1 MARPQ
6 KWGLDYFPFD
16 VDFFD
21 DAKLCA
27 IRKEFNNCGELAAI
41 KLLCAVYHNGYF
53 MEWNEGMRIKLYS
66 ELQDVTLEE
75 VDRIV
80 EGLVSWG
87 FFDQKMYRSF
97 HVLTSHGIQKR
108 YFAITKRRQKD
119 PSKYLYLLPNVL
131 TRKTDNAPQPVEGEL
146 MYAETP
152 LLSAESTRKKRK
164 EKDKPSRSE
173 AVSPRSSSPTPPP
186 AGMSCEGQNPVSG
199 GFSEGAE
206 SVVAGAEG
214 TSGVSEAPADI
225 DTDFETFEVPMTA
238 DEALV
243 LLKQDREWLLQMQR
257 KHGIEAKLIVRWLDS
272 FVCDC
277 FCRAKMKHE
286 NIADVKQHFTDWLS
300 KQGKPKEKG
309 SKKNQKKSAGGSQN
323 EPVNYFTVW
332 TRCQAELCSAVSA
345 QESAKAY
352 DKIRFES
359 FDPDTRVL
367 LLQIPDEQVYQYLE
381 APDLTLFRRMLRK
394 YFGSFELKY
403 RVQSLAKV

>member
-53 MEWNEGMRIKLYS
+53 MEWNEGMRIKIYS

-131 TRKTDNAPQPVEGEL
+131 TRKPGNAPQPVEGEL

-186 AGMSCEGQNPVSG
+186 AGVSREGQD
-199 GFSEGAE
+199 
-206 SVVAGAEG
+206 
-214 TSGVSEAPADI
+214 PADI

-243 LLKQDREWLLQMQR
+243 LLKQVQR
-257 KHGIEAKLIVRWLDS
+257 
-272 FVCDC
+272 
-277 FCRAKMKHE
+277 
-286 NIADVKQHFTDWLS
+286 
-300 KQGKPKEKG
+300 
-309 SKKNQKKSAGGSQN
+309 
-323 EPVNYFTVW
+323 Y
-332 TRCQAELCSAVSA
+332 
-345 QESAKAY
+345 
-352 DKIRFES
+352 
-359 FDPDTRVL
+359 
-367 LLQIPDEQVYQYLE
+367 
-381 APDLTLFRRMLRK
+381 
-394 YFGSFELKY
+394 
-403 RVQSLAKV
+403 

>member
-87 FFDQKMYRSF
+87 FFDQKMYRSY

-131 TRKTDNAPQPVEGEL
+131 TRKPGNAPQRVEGEL

-173 AVSPRSSSPTPPP
+173 AVSSLPSSPTPPP
-186 AGMSCEGQNPVSG
+186 AGVSREGQD
-199 GFSEGAE
+199 
-206 SVVAGAEG
+206 
-214 TSGVSEAPADI
+214 PADI

-309 SKKNQKKSAGGSQN
+309 SKKNQKKPAGGSQN
-323 EPVNYFTVW
+323 EPMNYFTVW
-332 TRCQAELCSAVSA
+332 TRCQAELCCAVSA

-359 FDPDTRVL
+359 FDPDSRVL

-381 APDLTLFRRMLRK
+381 APNLTLFRKMLRK
-394 YFGSFELKY
+394 YFGCFELRY

>member
-131 TRKTDNAPQPVEGEL
+131 TRKPGNAPQPVEGEL
-146 MYAETP
+146 MYAEIP
-152 LLSAESTRKKRK
+152 LLSAESTRKKSK

-173 AVSPRSSSPTPPP
+173 AVSPLSSSPTPPP
-186 AGMSCEGQNPVSG
+186 AGMSCERQNPVSG

-300 KQGKPKEKG
+300 KQGKPKEK
-309 SKKNQKKSAGGSQN
+309 SLKKNQKKPAGGSQN
-323 EPVNYFTVW
+323 EPMNYFTVW
-332 TRCQAELCSAVSA
+332 TRCQAELCCAVSA

-359 FDPDTRVL
+359 FDPESRVL

-381 APDLTLFRRMLRK
+381 APNLTLFRSLLRK
-394 YFGSFELKY
+394 YFGSLKLKY

>member
-87 FFDQKMYRSF
+87 FFDQKMYRSY

-131 TRKTDNAPQPVEGEL
+131 TRKPGNAPQPVEGEL

-186 AGMSCEGQNPVSG
+186 AGVSCEGQD
-199 GFSEGAE
+199 
-206 SVVAGAEG
+206 
-214 TSGVSEAPADI
+214 PADI

-300 KQGKPKEKG
+300 KQGKPKEKS
-309 SKKNQKKSAGGSQN
+309 SKRNQKKSGGGSQN

-367 LLQIPDEQVYQYLE
+367 LLQIPDEQVYRYLE
-381 APDLTLFRRMLRK
+381 APDLTLFRKMLRK

>member
-87 FFDQKMYRSF
+87 FFDQKMYRSY

-131 TRKTDNAPQPVEGEL
+131 IRKPGNAPQPVEGEL

-186 AGMSCEGQNPVSG
+186 AGVSCEGQNPV
-199 GFSEGAE
+199 
-206 SVVAGAEG
+206 
-214 TSGVSEAPADI
+214 DI

-309 SKKNQKKSAGGSQN
+309 SKKSQKKPAGGSQD

-345 QESAKAY
+345 QESALSY
-352 DKIRFES
+352 EQMRFES
-359 FDPDTRVL
+359 YDPETKIL
-367 LLQIPDEQVYQYLE
+367 LIQIPNQEVYEYLE
-381 APDLTLFRRMLRK
+381 THHRDIYQKLLRK
-394 YFGSFELKY
+394 YFGCFELKY